1 MPANIAKS
9 QPNKYLIYSWK
20 AIIQS
25 IKYSNNWFWRY
36 FMYLDSTDYKIL
48 DQLQQNSAITNVE
61 LAKRVHLSPSPC
73 LNRVKALEASGVIQK
88 YVALTE
94 PKALGLGLN
103 VFISISL
110 KEQSKQTLAEFER
123 RIADHDEVM
132 ECYLM
137 TGDSDYL
144 IRVAIADMAA
154 LEKFILE
161 QLSPIPGVE
170 KIRSSFALKQ
180 VRYKTALPLK
190 PAPVTS

>member
-1 MPANIAKS
+1 M
-9 QPNKYLIYSWK
+9 L
-20 AIIQS
+20 
-25 IKYSNNWFWRY
+25 
-36 FMYLDSTDYKIL
+36 LDAVDYKIL
-48 DQLQQNSAITNVE
+48 AQLQEDSSVTNVE
-61 LAKRVHLSPSPC
+61 LARRVHLSPSPC
-73 LNRVKALEASGVIQK
+73 LQRVKALEAAGVIQR
-88 YVALTE
+88 YVALTQ
-94 PKALGLGLN
+94 PQALGLGLN

-110 KEQSKQTLAEFER
+110 KEQSKAALAEFEQ
-123 RIADHDEVM
+123 RIAEHDEVM

-161 QLSPIPGVE
+161 QLTPIPGVE

-190 PAPVTS
+190 QAVSH

>member
-1 MPANIAKS
+1 MKLDTTDLRILAEL
-9 QPNKYLIYSWK
+9 QPNGALS
-20 AIIQS
+20 
-25 IKYSNNWFWRY
+25 
-36 FMYLDSTDYKIL
+36 
-48 DQLQQNSAITNVE
+48 NVE
-61 LAKRVHLSPSPC
+61 LERRVHLSPSPC
-73 LNRVKALEASGVIQK
+73 LARVKALEHNGVIDR
-88 YVALTE
+88 YVALANAA
-94 PKALGLGLN
+94 ALGLGLN

-110 KEQSKQTLAEFER
+110 KEQSKAALAEFEQ
-123 RIADHDEVM
+123 RIAEHDEVM

-161 QLSPIPGVE
+161 QLTPIPGVE

-190 PAPVTS
+190 PPPL